1 MLVPH
6 ESSRSETESTENLIF
21 FGRGNYLRKF
31 RELQQTMPRNNK
43 RSLFVALPFASF
55 DFHNSRLSS
64 RREKRWRWHFLEPS
78 EKRIC
83 SELYL
88 AQSDFCLYLTA
99 TNGLFDLLLFAN
111 ENRTNWSEFEI
122 KQDMVMECL
131 YSISNAFQFPRKLS
145 VHAPSLIVFF
155 LKKYRALIVYNYA
168 LLLFTFHKQSAR
180 SETNVAITW

>member
-31 RELQQTMPRNNK
+31 RELQQTMRRNNK

-111 ENRTNWSEFEI
+111 ENRTNSSEFEI
-122 KQDMVMECL
+122 KQDMAMECL
-131 YSISNAFQFPRKLS
+131 YSISFPISQKIIDTCSIPYRLL
-145 VHAPSLIVFF
+145 P
-155 LKKYRALIVYNYA
+155 KKISR
-168 LLLFTFHKQSAR
+168 
-180 SETNVAITW
+180 TNCVQLRVITLYIS